1 MRTATALAPIPT
13 TPDAIIDEFM
23 GVTHKP
29 TGKKVYAYG
38 TAKWIQ
44 PTTTTWLLWQ
54 PYGKVR
60 EKAVTLMQAGITK
73 YRDGDSGEFLL
84 EMPEAYAAV
93 YDIESYV
100 LSEADLDRLKQRID
114 MTRPW

>member
-1 MRTATALAPIPT
+1 MERPT
-13 TPDAIIDEFM
+13 IDEAINTFTRVQ
-23 GVTHKP
+23 GEP
-29 TGKKVYAYG
+29 TGRKVYAYG